1 MRWIVLCVMMMTSIL
16 CGPAWGQKK
25 VLSAAYLKASIGAI
39 DDRRSV
45 TIRAEYLVDPGMT
58 QAEGW
63 RLRNKGYSRFSIRDP
78 QTGALF
84 ESMYCKQESDVF
96 WELLKAEGNKELTFH
111 GEKGSGEDRE
121 GAIFVSRIDSV
132 LLTPRAVARRIA
144 NVKEPETTPLRV
156 TIVNEETGTRTV
168 LTGVKRGTP
177 VKVEGL
183 AITVEDEPED

>member
-1 MRWIVLCVMMMTSIL
+1 MRWIVLCVMMTSLL

-78 QTGALF
+78 QTGAVF

-96 WELLKAEGNKELTFH
+96 WELLNAEGNKELTFH

-132 LLTPRAVARRIA
+132 LLTPTAVARRIA
-144 NVKEPETTPLRV
+144 NAKEPETTPLRV

-183 AITVEDEPED
+183 AITVEDEPEE

>member
-1 MRWIVLCVMMMTSIL
+1 MRGIVLCVMMTSLL

-78 QTGALF
+78 QTGAVF

-96 WELLKAEGNKELTFH
+96 WELLNAEGNKELTFH

-132 LLTPRAVARRIA
+132 LLTPTAVARRIA
-144 NVKEPETTPLRV
+144 NAKEPETTPLRV

-183 AITVEDEPED
+183 AITVEDEPEE